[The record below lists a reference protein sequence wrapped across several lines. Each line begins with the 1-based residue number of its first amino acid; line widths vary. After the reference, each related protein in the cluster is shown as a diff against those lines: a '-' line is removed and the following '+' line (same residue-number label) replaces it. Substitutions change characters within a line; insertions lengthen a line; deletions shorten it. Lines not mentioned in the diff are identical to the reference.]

1 LGFKT
6 AIAKYNAQIL
16 ALKEWSLC
24 RINLFDKIQDFEV
37 YPIEKRLITF
47 EEGILDL
54 PILDFDCGGT
64 LINKN
69 FVNLLNFCFF

>member
-1 LGFKT
+1 LGFQT

-16 ALKEWSLC
+16 ALKEWSLW
-24 RINLFDKIQDFEV
+24 RINLFDKIQGFEV
-37 YPIEKRLITF
+37 YLIEKRLITF

-69 FVNLLNFCFF
+69 FVNFLNFSFF